1 MAQVNDPFALY
12 IYGLIMVII
21 AMALLYNIYMAI
33 SNAFR
38 KKKGGYHGP
47 VDLPFN
53 DSIINTNSELTY
65 DISSEIYPFN
75 NYQGRVR

>member
-21 AMALLYNIYMAI
+21 VMALLYNIYMAI

-38 KKKGGYHGP
+38 KKKGGYSGS

-53 DSIINTNSELTY
+53 EPIINTNSELTY
-65 DISSEIYPFN
+65 DASTEFYPFN